1 VVDLHCHVLP
11 GVDDG
16 PVTLEESI
24 EFARAAALDGTTT
37 IAATPH
43 VDFGH
48 PEIDS
53 AFVAARV
60 GSLQESLDEAGVE
73 IRIVTGGELDGRRAL
88 DTPDPEL
95 DALKLGGGRW
105 LLVECPLS
113 RLASPGFP
121 EVARALAYRGHRV
134 LLAHPERS
142 PVFLR
147 NPEVLDELVEEGML
161 GQVTASALTGK
172 FGKTVRENAVRMVN
186 RGVVHVVA
194 SDGHNEGRPASITGE
209 LLGSGLDPALI
220 EWMGRDVPR
229 ALLAGGSMPPRP
241 GPSAQPK
248 RSRLGRL
255 VSRK

>member
-1 VVDLHCHVLP
+1 MIDLHCHVLP

-16 PVTLEESI
+16 PVTLDESI

-53 AFVAARV
+53 HFVALRV
-60 GSLQESLDEAGVE
+60 ESLQESLDAAGVQV
-73 IRIVTGGELDGRRAL
+73 RIVTGGELDARRAL
-88 DTPDPEL
+88 ETADEEL

-113 RLASPGFP
+113 RLACPGFP

-147 NPEVLDELVEEGML
+147 NPEWLDGLVEEGML
-161 GQVTASALTGK
+161 SQVTAGALSGK
-172 FGKTVRENAVRMVN
+172 FGKTVRESAHRMVS

-194 SDGHNEGRPASITGE
+194 SDGHNEGRPASIAGE
-209 LLGSGLDPALI
+209 LSGCGIDLALV
-220 EWMGRDVPR
+220 EWMGRDVPQ
-229 ALLAGGSMPPRP
+229 ALLTGGSLPPRP
-241 GPSAQPK
+241 GPSSQPR